1 MKTYKISK
9 ALEKALQQKIE
20 TKEKQP
26 FNEELNRIK
35 ASILKLDYET
45 EYKIYY
51 CLINRFAKNND
62 YYNFLFNEFLKSRNC
77 KIAEKCDELVA
88 LIWYISKEASDTKEA
103 YHLFKNELEIE
114 VGIKKTTQRREFL
127 EDCKKAKSR
136 VTVYLK
142 IEKQFTP
149 YENLSLQT
157 VDKYTALEKT
167 DLELLKQYLEK
178 TLTKK
183 QYAYIVA
190 FLKGKHSFTY
200 SGKMAQTIK
209 EKLKNDTL
217 LKYLKTD

>member
-9 ALEKALQQKIE
+9 ALAKALQQKIE

-26 FNEELNRIK
+26 YNEELNKLK
-35 ASILKLDYET
+35 ASLLKLDYAS

-51 CLINRFAKNND
+51 CLLNKFAKNND

-88 LIWYISKEASDTKEA
+88 LIWYISKEALDTKEA
-103 YHLFKNELEIE
+103 YHLLKNELELE
-114 VGIKKTTQRREFL
+114 VGIKKTTQKRQYL
-127 EDCKKAKSR
+127 EDCKNAKTR

-149 YENLSLQT
+149 YEDLTLQT
-157 VDKYTALEKT
+157 VDKYTALEKE
-167 DLELLKQYLEK
+167 DLKILEEYLRK
-178 TLTKK
+178 VLTKK
-183 QYAYIVA
+183 QYAYIVE
-190 FLKGKHSFTY
+190 FLKGKHSFAY
-200 SGKMAQTIK
+200 SGKMSQAIK

>member
-88 LIWYISKEASDTKEA
+88 LIWYISKDASDTKEA

-114 VGIKKTTQRREFL
+114 VGIKKTTQRREL
-127 EDCKKAKSR
+127 LKDCKKAKSR

-149 YENLSLQT
+149 YEDLSLQT

-183 QYAYIVA
+183 QYSYIVE

>member
-9 ALEKALQQKIE
+9 ALKKALQQKID

-26 FNEELNRIK
+26 YNEELNKLK
-35 ASILKLDYET
+35 ASLLKLDYES

-51 CLINRFAKNND
+51 CLLNKFAKNND

-77 KIAEKCDELVA
+77 KIAEKCEELISLV
-88 LIWYISKEASDTKEA
+88 WYISKEALDTKEA
-103 YHLFKNELEIE
+103 YSLLKNELEME
-114 VGIKKTTQRREFL
+114 VGIKKTTQKRQYL
-127 EDCKKAKSR
+127 EDCKKAESR

-149 YENLSLQT
+149 YEDLSLQT
-157 VDKYTALEKT
+157 EDKYTALEIE
-167 DLELLKQYLEK
+167 DLKILKQYLEK

-183 QYAYIVA
+183 QYTYILE
-190 FLKGKHSFTY
+190 FLKGKHSFAY
-200 SGKMAQTIK
+200 SGKMSQAIK
-209 EKLKNDTL
+209 EKLKNDSL

>member
-1 MKTYKISK
+1 MKIYKMSKAFSK
-9 ALEKALQQKIE
+9 ALNEKID

-26 FNEELNRIK
+26 FNEELNKLK
-35 ASILKLDYET
+35 ASLLKLDYES

-51 CLINRFAKNND
+51 CLLNRFAKNND

-77 KIAEKCDELVA
+77 KIAEKCNELVS
-88 LIWYISKEASDTKEA
+88 LIWYISKKAMDTKEA
-103 YHLFKNELEIE
+103 YHLLKNELETE
-114 VGIKKTTQRREFL
+114 VGIKKTTQKRQYL
-127 EDCKKAKSR
+127 EDCKNAKTR

-149 YENLSLQT
+149 YEDLSLQT
-157 VDKYTALEKT
+157 EDKYTALEKE

-183 QYAYIVA
+183 QYAYILE
-190 FLKGKHSFTY
+190 FLKGKHSFAY
-200 SGKMAQTIK
+200 SGKMSKALIK
-209 EKLKNDTL
+209 KLKNDNL